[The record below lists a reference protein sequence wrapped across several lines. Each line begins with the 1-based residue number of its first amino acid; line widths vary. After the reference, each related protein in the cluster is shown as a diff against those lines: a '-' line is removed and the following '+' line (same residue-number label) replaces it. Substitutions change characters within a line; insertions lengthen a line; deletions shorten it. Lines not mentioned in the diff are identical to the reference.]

1 MITTVQKEQYKII
14 KYAAMV
20 ELEDTGDL
28 KSPDFIIVR
37 VQIPL
42 AAPQDKINGGKE
54 NEQVI

>member
-1 MITTVQKEQYKII
+1 
-14 KYAAMV
+14 MV

-42 AAPQDKINGGKE
+42 AAPQDKIHGGKE